1 MASYT
6 YPTLHAEGT
15 LTADQARL
23 LLGSNGLIARRLA
36 DITQMRFIADYLLQ
50 DRLDA
55 SAGGVFYETGEEA
68 FAPGNS
74 EIVEPA
80 ASYPKIIL
88 PEGAIAA
95 ARAVKRG
102 LSTDVTD
109 EKLAE
114 RGGAVATRA
123 LLKLANTVIRDVD
136 TVAMAVIASVA
147 SSTFASPG
155 GAWDSAGDVVRAL
168 MAIRTTRGDLGLG
181 IDLNTVV
188 LNGDDFAT
196 LVGMFINDGALPRE
210 AAGNPA
216 ITGQIPLDLYGF
228 NWVTSPYYT
237 GSNPLLVDRE
247 QLGGMADQNLNSPD
261 WARYGESGVEGQTER
276 KTGNDKWTVRARR
289 VTVPVVLEPL
299 AGVQITS
306 TGL

>member
-6 YPTLHAEGT
+6 YPTLHASGSI
-15 LTADQARL
+15 TADQARL
-23 LLGSNGLIARRLA
+23 LLGNNRLIARRLA
-36 DITQMRFIADYLLQ
+36 DITELGFISDFLLS

-55 SAGGVFYETGEEA
+55 SAGGVFYETGEDI
-68 FAPGNS
+68 FAPSAS
-74 EIVEPA
+74 ELVTPGA
-80 ASYPKIIL
+80 TYPKVIL
-88 PEGAIAA
+88 PEGAIEA

-102 LSTDVTD
+102 IGTDVTD

-114 RGGAVATRA
+114 RGGGVAVRA

-136 TVAMAVIASVA
+136 TVTMAVIQSVV
-147 SSTFASPG
+147 SSVFASPG

-168 MAIRTTRGDLGLG
+168 TAIRTARAELGLG
-181 IDLNTVV
+181 FDLDTVV

-196 LVGMFINDGALPRE
+196 LIGMFINDGALPRE
-210 AAGNPA
+210 AGNLA
-216 ITGQIPLDLYGF
+216 ISGNIPQNLYGF
-228 NWVTSPYYT
+228 TWVTSPYYL
-237 GSNPLLVDRE
+237 GANPLLVDPE
-247 QLGGMADQNLNSPD
+247 QLGGMADQNLASPD
-261 WARYGESGVEGQTER
+261 WSRYGSSGVEGQSER
-276 KTGNDKWTVRARR
+276 ITGSDKWTVRARR